1 MPQPIQLRIFLSSP
15 GDVADERGLA
25 LQVIDRLAYDPLL
38 RGKVTLEAVAWD
50 KPGAG
55 APMLA
60 TMTPQQAV
68 NDGLPKPSQ
77 CDIVIVIFW
86 ARMGTPLPDDYAK
99 SDGSRFLSGTEWE
112 YEDAMQ
118 AALTDG
124 KPDVIV
130 YRRTEDILLK
140 PTDSDFMAKYE
151 QWNHVEAFFKHFL
164 NPDGSI
170 KQGYNAYK
178 TPDEFRGLLEH
189 HLKAIISRHLE
200 KRAST
205 DPAPPQPDVTI
216 VSPPL
221 WQGSPFPGLR
231 AFTPDDAPIFFG
243 RGHETD
249 ELVARLNNADVPFV
263 SVIGASG
270 SGKSS
275 LVGAGLIPRLHANAI
290 VGSKDWV
297 VLRFTPGS
305 TDANPFAGLVSAIAT
320 VFSDI
325 NESDLL
331 HQLESDPESIEALGQ
346 QLLADDPQWAE
357 LILFVDQFEELFTL
371 VSPHYR
377 EPFIQLLSSAQ
388 KRVRVIVTLRADFY
402 RQCVEYAQLA
412 QLLRI
417 GSYPL
422 ATPGIGA
429 LYEMIDR
436 PATLAGL
443 EFEDG
448 LIQRIL
454 DDTGDDAG
462 ALALLAYTLD
472 ELYRAAD
479 GSGQLTHHLYDE
491 LGGVQGAIAQR
502 AESTYKSLDPDAQAR
517 LPHVF
522 RELVSVNDDGVATR
536 RRVPFDQVTKTDGAA
551 RLVNALTDSRLLVQ
565 SHEDGQAVVEVAHE
579 ALLRSWTLLIKWIDD
594 MGDDLRLLRQL
605 RHAVQ
610 LWEQHNRSDD
620 FRWVGKRVQAAVAM
634 CKILDPM
641 LTDAEKDF
649 ITPENNRLLDEIRD
663 INTVHYR
670 RALIGER
677 LHEITDSRDGIGV
690 FEDGSPDFMWC
701 DVPAGSINLNASK
714 TQAQLTFTDA
724 QLTFKVKPFRIAK
737 YQVTFG
743 QFRAFIEANDGYDN
757 PQWWE
762 GIGTHSKIPAQPR
775 PFDNHPVEF
784 VSWYD
789 AVAFCRWASERL
801 GFRIRLPTEWEW
813 LQAATGGD
821 SDNKF
826 TWGKGWNPAM
836 ANTRESDLLRTTAVG
851 MYPQSTAPVGATD
864 MIGNVWEWC
873 TNELENPANVA
884 LSSKAKRALKGGSC
898 LSRNRKAI
906 LTYRAGNIPSKRNE
920 AHGFR
925 VCVPILEQ

>member
-1 MPQPIQLRIFLSSP
+1 MTQPILLRIFLSSP

-25 LQVIDRLAYDPLL
+25 LQVIDRLGYDPLL
-38 RGKVTLEAVAWD
+38 RGQVMLEAIAWD

-68 NDGLPKPSQ
+68 NEGLPKPSE

-118 AALTDG
+118 AAQANG

-140 PTDSDFMAKYE
+140 PTDADFMTKYE
-151 QWNHVEAFFKHFL
+151 QWQHVQNFFKQFL
-164 NPDGSI
+164 NTDGSI
-170 KQGYNAYK
+170 KQGYNAYGK
-178 TPDEFRGLLEH
+178 PDEFRELLEH
-189 HLKAIISRHLE
+189 HLKTIIVRHLE
-200 KRAST
+200 KLPKPKAALT
-205 DPAPPQPDVTI
+205 PQEINIITPPR
-216 VSPPL
+216 

-231 AFTPDDAPIFFG
+231 AFTPEDAPIFFG
-243 RGHETD
+243 RGNETD
-249 ELVARLNNADVPFV
+249 ELVARFNNQAIPFV
-263 SVIGASG
+263 GVIGASG

-275 LVGAGLIPRLHANAI
+275 LVGAGLIPRLSANAV

-297 VLRFTPGS
+297 VVRFTPGK
-305 TDANPFAGLVSAIAT
+305 TDGNPFVGLVNALAII
-320 VFSDI
+320 FPHI
-325 NESDLL
+325 NESAVIQ
-331 HQLESDPESIEALGQ
+331 QLESEPETIDKICED
-346 QLLADDPQWAE
+346 LLTDYPAWAE

-371 VSPHYR
+371 VTPHYR
-377 EPFIQLLSSAQ
+377 ESFIRLLASA
-388 KRVRVIVTLRADFY
+388 KNRVRVVVTLRADFY
-402 RQCVEYAQLA
+402 RQCVEYPELA
-412 QLLRI
+412 QLLRM

-429 LYEMIDR
+429 LYEMIAR
-436 PATLAGL
+436 PAALAGL
-443 EFEDG
+443 DFEDG
-448 LIQRIL
+448 LVQRIL
-454 DDTGDDAG
+454 DDTGDEAG

-472 ELYRAAD
+472 ELYRASD
-479 GSGQLTHHLYDE
+479 GSGQLTHKLYE
-491 LGGVQGAIAQR
+491 SLGGVQGAIAQR
-502 AESTYKSLDPDAQAR
+502 AQSTYQSLDEQAQNS
-517 LPHVF
+517 LSNVF

-536 RRVPFDQVTKTDGAA
+536 RRVPYDQVTKTDGAA
-551 RLVNALTDSRLLVQ
+551 KLVKALTDSRLLVQ
-565 SHEDGQAVVEVAHE
+565 SHEDGEAVVEVAHE
-579 ALLRSWTLLIKWIDD
+579 ALLRSWTLLVEWIDD

-605 RHAVQ
+605 RHAAQ

-620 FRWVGKRVQAAVAM
+620 FLWVGKRLQSAIAM
-634 CKILDPM
+634 CNNLDPM

-649 ITPENNRLLDEIRD
+649 IAPESGRLFEEIQLP
-663 INTVHYR
+663 TTTHYR
-670 RALIGER
+670 RVLIGER
-677 LHEITDSRDGIGV
+677 LNEIQDTRAGIGV
-690 FEDGSPDFMWC
+690 LEDGTPDFLWC
-701 DVPAGSINLNASK
+701 DVPSGTITLIASK
-714 TQAQLTFTDA
+714 SEVDA
-724 QLTFKVKPFRIAK
+724 PLTFKVKSFRIAK

-743 QFRAFIEANDGYDN
+743 QFQTFIEADDGYHN
-757 PQWWE
+757 PEWWH
-762 GIGTHSKIPAQPR
+762 GIGTHRSVPSQPR
-775 PFDNHPVEF
+775 PFDNHPVEV

-789 AVAFCRWASERL
+789 AIAFCRWSSERL

-813 LQAATGGD
+813 QQAATGGD
-821 SDNKF
+821 PENKF
-826 TWGKGWNPAM
+826 TWGKAWNPDM

-851 MYPQSTAPVGATD
+851 MYPQSISPVGAMD

-884 LSSKAKRALKGGSC
+884 FDSKVKRSLKGSSC
-898 LSRNRKAI
+898 LSRNRKAV
-906 LTYRAGNIPSKRNE
+906 LSYRAGNFPSRRAE